1 MYSISLIVKKVS
13 ARDLMAFG
21 RDFTEKIFFCNY
33 TLWIN
38 IITDILLSLFDFGD
52 DELKLWICNYI
63 TILLTISHEMKKA
76 YKSKEKEIKI

>member
-21 RDFTEKIFFCNY
+21 RDFTEKNFFCNY

-52 DELKLWICNYI
+52 DELKLWRGNYI
-63 TILLTISHEMKKA
+63 TIWLTISHEM
-76 YKSKEKEIKI
+76 YESLQEQRERD

>member
-21 RDFTEKIFFCNY
+21 RDFTEKNFFRNY

-38 IITDILLSLFDFGD
+38 IIIDILLSLFDFGD
-52 DELKLWICNYI
+52 DELQL
-63 TILLTISHEMKKA
+63 
-76 YKSKEKEIKI
+76 

>member
-21 RDFTEKIFFCNY
+21 RDFTEKNFFRNY

-38 IITDILLSLFDFGD
+38 IIIDILLSLFDFGD
-52 DELKLWICNYI
+52 DELQLWRGHYI
-63 TILLTISHEMKKA
+63 TIWLTISHEMNESLQEQRERK
-76 YKSKEKEIKI
+76 